1 MPIRVLLAEDN
12 EPLVHLLTKF
22 LTAKGLEVIA
32 APTGLAALRHLATT
46 PIDLVL
52 LDLRLPERSGL
63 EVLQRLR
70 RSPRGANLPVIIMTG
85 VYKGDTYVEATQ
97 RLGVRHYLEKPFT
110 KEAFT
115 TALDDVLTEIKTKTS
130 QSFLEI
136 LLNIYGKR
144 RSGVLTIQG
153 SFPITFIKGEP
164 VSFQTRGHADFFQY
178 LVERSILTAEEQQ
191 KLVALRVERLYLT
204 QAGHL
209 TYDDLVEESAHYLA
223 LRLSGALSK
232 NPPVVF
238 QEELGEEEHPFV
250 PQSVPRLLYEM
261 TQEAAPRFNSAA
273 FNERYGTRFVSRS
286 TLFYRRINF
295 LELREDDIT
304 ILELID
310 GHKTVGTLLKAVNH
324 ANQAAAFLHY
334 LLICGMIN
342 LFEGPATEPA
352 ADFPLK
358 TLFNRPLEQER
369 APLKE
374 SSVGF
379 DDLVEEVANTVNLDV
394 DGAMD
399 APLTTGEI
407 DFEQTVQREYGQLK
421 DKNYYEIFGLDR
433 RSFQFSALK
442 DAYFARTRQY
452 PPEKFMELSGA
463 TQELAEE
470 ILSIY
475 ANAYNTLSNVVA
487 KERYDELLNENKVVG
502 LDGRQ
507 DDKLQ
512 AKIQFQSGSV
522 FLDMGEYENAERAFQ
537 EAYTLEPEN
546 PLHCAYLAWAIY
558 KNPASR
564 QSKSGQDRAISLL
577 TKSLGLEK
585 TAKAYTFRGLML
597 LDEGR
602 DGLAEGEFLKA
613 LKHNSA
619 EVEARKGLRLIAEK
633 REAEK
638 KGIFRRIF
646 G

>member
-85 VYKGDTYVEATQ
+85 VYKGDTYMEATQ

-115 TALDDVLTEIKTKTS
+115 AALDDVLTAIKTKTS

-136 LLNIYGKR
+136 LLGIYGKR

-153 SFPITFIKGEP
+153 SFPITCIKGEP
-164 VSFQTRGHADFFQY
+164 VSFQTRGFADFYQY
-178 LVERSILTAEEQQ
+178 LVGRGKLTPEEQQ

-209 TYDDLVEESAHYLA
+209 TYDELVEESARYLT
-223 LRLSGALSK
+223 LRLSEALSK

-238 QEELGEEEHPFV
+238 QEELGDEEHPFV
-250 PQSVPRLLYEM
+250 PQSILRLLYEM
-261 TQEAAPRFNSAA
+261 TLEAAPRFNSASFA
-273 FNERYGTRFVSRS
+273 ERFGSRFVSRS
-286 TLFYRRINF
+286 PLFYRRINF
-295 LELREDDIT
+295 LELREEDIT

-310 GHKTVGTLLKAVNH
+310 GHKTVSTLLKAVTH

-342 LFEGPATEPA
+342 LFEGPATEPT

-358 TLFNRPLEQER
+358 TLFNRPLEPEKTP
-369 APLKE
+369 AKE
-374 SSVGF
+374 TAIGF
-379 DDLVEEVANTVNLDV
+379 DDLVKEVANTVTLDV

-407 DFEQTVQREYGQLK
+407 DFEQAVQREYGQLK

-433 RSFQFSALK
+433 RSFQFNTLK
-442 DAYFARTRQY
+442 DAYFTRTKQY
-452 PPEKFMELSGA
+452 PPEKFMELSGS

-502 LDGRQ
+502 LDGHQ

-597 LDEGR
+597 LEEGR

-613 LKHNSA
+613 LKHNST